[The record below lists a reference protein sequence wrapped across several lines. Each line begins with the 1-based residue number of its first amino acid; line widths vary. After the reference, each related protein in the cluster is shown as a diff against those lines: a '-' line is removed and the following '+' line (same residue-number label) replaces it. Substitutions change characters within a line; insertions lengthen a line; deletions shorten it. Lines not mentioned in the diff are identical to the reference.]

1 MKVLKV
7 KRNNMKELA
16 DEGVLGYTHFSIK
29 EVFYYKKPSKKT
41 IISPKL
47 SSIKSHYK

>member
-16 DEGVLGYTHFSIK
+16 DEGVLGYTQF
-29 EVFYYKKPSKKT
+29 SKKE
-41 IISPKL
+41 
-47 SSIKSHYK
+47 